1 MSVLNNQEV
10 LDEDVVKSFIHQLHP
25 STGNFT
31 KYLKSGN
38 LALLINDILFI
49 HGGINSFNK
58 LFVPPIRSS
67 NLSSSSSSRSS
78 RINREASIS
87 QSRNELKQFVDEL
100 NGFLHI
106 EVWLFFFLFFFFFF
120 FSLIFFNYFK

>member
-1 MSVLNNQEV
+1 MSDLNNQEV

-31 KYLKSGN
+31 EFLKSGN

-58 LFVPPIRSS
+58 LFVPPSS
-67 NLSSSSSSRSS
+67 SSSSSSSR
-78 RINREASIS
+78 EASIN
-87 QSRNELKQFVDEL
+87 QSSNELRQFVDEL
-100 NGFLHI
+100 NGFLHS
-106 EVWLFFFLFFFFFF
+106 EVCLLFFFSKHF
-120 FSLIFFNYFK
+120 